1 MASSFRPSFLLLFLH
16 LDDTT
21 SEAAAAKGDGSM
33 VQKASTNLTDMMQ
46 KAIAR
51 EIQVSVQYMW
61 QHIMAKGLE
70 SAEIAETFEEVAIAE
85 MKHAEK
91 IAERLFYFD
100 VVPTTK
106 PSPIVIVPTLK
117 EMLEADAKAEEEAI
131 DLYKEIIKQA
141 ASEGDS
147 TTRLLF
153 EQILADEEEHHDTF
167 TTLLGR

>member
-1 MASSFRPSFLLLFLH
+1 
-16 LDDTT
+16 
-21 SEAAAAKGDGSM
+21 M
-33 VQKASTNLTDMMQ
+33 VQKASGKLTELLN

-61 QHIMAKGLE
+61 QHVMAKGLE
-70 SAEIAETFEEVAIAE
+70 SAEIADTFEDIAVTE

-100 VVPTTK
+100 VAPTTR
-106 PSPIVIVPTLK
+106 PAPIEVGGDIRH
-117 EMLEADAKAEEEAI
+117 MLEVDAKAEEEAI

-141 ASEGDS
+141 ASEGDT

-153 EQILADEEEHHDTF
+153 EEILAEEEDHHDMF
-167 TTLLGR
+167 TTLLGK

>member
-1 MASSFRPSFLLLFLH
+1 
-16 LDDTT
+16 
-21 SEAAAAKGDGSM
+21 M
-33 VQKASTNLTDMMQ
+33 VQKASTTLTDMMQ

-70 SAEIAETFEEVAIAE
+70 SAEIAETFEEVAVAE

-100 VVPTTK
+100 VIPTTK
-106 PSPIVIVPTLK
+106 PSPIVVVSSLK

-131 DLYKEIIKQA
+131 DLYKQIIKQTA
-141 ASEGDS
+141 TEGDS

-153 EQILADEEEHHDTF
+153 EQILADEEKHHDTF

>member
-1 MASSFRPSFLLLFLH
+1 
-16 LDDTT
+16 
-21 SEAAAAKGDGSM
+21 M
-33 VQKASTNLTDMMQ
+33 VQKASTKLTDMLQ
-46 KAIAR
+46 QAIAR

-70 SAEIAETFEEVAIAE
+70 SAEIAEVFEDVAIEE

-91 IAERLFYFD
+91 IAERIFYFD

-106 PSPIVIVPTLK
+106 PSPIVVVPGLK

-131 DLYKEIIKQA
+131 DLYKAIIRQA
-141 ASEGDS
+141 ESEGDS

-153 EQILADEEEHHDTF
+153 EQILADEERHHDTF
-167 TTLLGR
+167 TTLLGK